1 MLPFLH
7 AAAATTI
14 ASTSSL
20 VRGGTAAIRTT
31 LRLAVVGD
39 THEQYEDDDN
49 AALIG
54 LAPDAVLFVGDFG
67 NEDVNV
73 VGIISKLQDSL
84 PCASIFGN
92 HDVAYLS
99 KLYRNRKLPRDAWA
113 PPDEEDTDPNSSC
126 SASAR
131 TLRPRLGLGKQYSAV
146 HEMHALLER
155 SNVAWGR
162 RDFDDLSLSVAGGR
176 PFSSGGGD
184 LLAHK
189 KTFYEDLFK
198 GYDGIEFSART
209 IARNIRDAPD
219 GFANVVLAHN
229 GPTGLGEGAS
239 DIVGRDWQ
247 PRGRKQRDDPADWG
261 DADLEAGLAS
271 ASEGAHVPLVVFGH
285 MHHALRDGGERR
297 MALHDPSHNRLY
309 LNAAHVPRWRRTT
322 RGRERAFTLVE
333 LSRGGGGDGDA
344 RQEELADSGTEWAAT
359 SAELVWV
366 LASGEVVEK
375 RTLWPESS

>member
-1 MLPFLH
+1 M
-7 AAAATTI
+7 
-14 ASTSSL
+14 
-20 VRGGTAAIRTT
+20 
-31 LRLAVVGD
+31 
-39 THEQYEDDDN
+39 
-49 AALIG
+49 
-54 LAPDAVLFVGDFG
+54 
-67 NEDVNV
+67 
-73 VGIISKLQDSL
+73 GIISKLQDSL

-126 SASAR
+126 SASAQ
-131 TLRPRLGLGKQYSAV
+131 TLRPRLGLGKQYSAG
-146 HEMHALLER
+146 HERHARLER

-162 RDFDDLSLSVAGGR
+162 RDGDDVSLSGAGGR
-176 PFSSGGGD
+176 PFRLAAATSWPTRRVSTKTCSRGMMVSS
-184 LLAHK
+184 
-189 KTFYEDLFK
+189 
-198 GYDGIEFSART
+198 SARGLSRET
-209 IARNIRDAPD
+209 SEMHLD

-229 GPTGLGEGAS
+229 GPTGLGEAS

-309 LNAAHVPRWRRTT
+309 LNAAHVPRWRRSTRVVSGPSRWSSWVGAVVAT
-322 RGRERAFTLVE
+322 AMRGRRSWPTPARSGLPPAPSLCGYSRPEKLWRSAPSGPSRHKRKRRESPGAGALSDSVCVDLCTSRLRERSAASSFHRA
-333 LSRGGGGDGDA
+333 SFRRGFSG
-344 RQEELADSGTEWAAT
+344 LACSNH
-359 SAELVWV
+359 
-366 LASGEVVEK
+366 
-375 RTLWPESS
+375 